1 MMTVVECLCTPIKV
15 KYTIM
20 VMGPSSHALLA
31 ASHLWHV
38 GDKIE
43 WESKDGGCDFYTCA
57 HVAHLVLT
65 ELLLTRASGGVGAK
79 EDDVPTLE
87 VFTGLTHADLLSHI
101 HMLTC
106 CYSRF
111 SRKWY
116 KLLDLLAPPG
126 GCT

>member
-20 VMGPSSHALLA
+20 AMGPSSHALLA

-57 HVAHLVLT
+57 HVAHGHLYQPHV
-65 ELLLTRASGGVGAK
+65 
-79 EDDVPTLE
+79 
-87 VFTGLTHADLLSHI
+87 HAHV
-101 HMLTC
+101 H
-106 CYSRF
+106 
-111 SRKWY
+111 K
-116 KLLDLLAPPG
+116 LAPIH
-126 GCT
+126 T